1 MTKYFIIGMSLDR
14 FFFLLDTIVF
24 NYQKYIY
31 TENYYRFINFCEIY
45 YLSNALLLVFI
56 FFIKSSNIIHTLQST
71 NRLYSQKK
79 KKKKILLTDST
90 FSF

>member
-1 MTKYFIIGMSLDR
+1 MSLGR

-79 KKKKILLTDST
+79 KKKNTTNRLYFFFLNI
-90 FSF
+90 